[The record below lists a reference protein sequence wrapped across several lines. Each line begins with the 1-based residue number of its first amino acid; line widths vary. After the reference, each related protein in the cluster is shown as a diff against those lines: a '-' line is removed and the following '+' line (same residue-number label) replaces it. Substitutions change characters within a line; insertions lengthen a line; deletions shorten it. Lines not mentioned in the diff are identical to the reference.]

1 MTPTKLNVRL
11 STMAK
16 YKPQHARLLFIDRK
30 IREKRFPNC
39 ATLAEEWEVSISTI
53 QRDLDYLRYE
63 LDAPLEYSAK
73 ERGYLYTEEQYQLPA
88 INIKES
94 DLFAIYLADK
104 LLGQYEG
111 TPIYDSL
118 RSVFSKIEDS
128 LPEKVATRPGND
140 QSLFTVFP
148 PFSTIILPEV
158 FATVLDCLRTSTRLE
173 IEYGSPG
180 NVPARR
186 RIDPYHGVRFEG
198 DWYVVGF
205 CHLRGAIRTF
215 SLARI
220 ATARKLQE
228 RFVMPGDFDF
238 RKLSGSQFGIHWGE
252 GEVEVKIWFASPAAP
267 YVRERIWHSSQAIT
281 DNPDGSLV
289 LSLTVNH
296 LLELQRWILSW
307 GAMAQVLEPQSLV
320 DEVRNTVQSLTK
332 RYPSP

>member
-1 MTPTKLNVRL
+1 
-11 STMAK
+11 MAK

-30 IREKRFPNC
+30 IREKRFPNRN
-39 ATLAEEWEVSISTI
+39 TLAEEWETSSKTI

-73 ERGYLYTEEQYQLPA
+73 KRGYFYTEEQYQLPA
-88 INIKES
+88 INIRER

-158 FATVLDCLRTSTRLE
+158 FAAVLDCLRNSTRLE
-173 IEYGSPG
+173 IEYRSPG
-180 NVPARR
+180 NTPEWRQV
-186 RIDPYHGVRFEG
+186 DPFHGVRFEG
-198 DWYVVGF
+198 DWYVVGY

-228 RFVMPGDFDF
+228 RFVVPGDFDF
-238 RKLSGSQFGIHWGE
+238 RKLSASQFGIHWGE
-252 GEVEVKIWFASPAAP
+252 DDVEVKIWFARPAAA
-267 YVRERIWHSSQAIT
+267 YIRERIWHPSQAIA
-281 DNPDGSLV
+281 DNTDGSLV

-307 GAMAQVLEPQSLV
+307 GAMAQVLEPPSLV
-320 DEVRNTVQSLTK
+320 DEVRNTVQSMAG
-332 RYPSP
+332 RYPRP